1 MTVSRQQSKHMS
13 FGRKHQRRSR
23 AEYSFY
29 FALIFLAALPICIL
43 QWVYALVTTTDR
55 LNIGPSPP
63 RLERGTVRYTTDI
76 LGILKP

>member
-1 MTVSRQQSKHMS
+1 MTVSRQHSKHMS

-23 AEYSFY
+23 TEYSFY

-55 LNIGPSPP
+55 LNIGPVRRAWSEAQSVTP
-63 RLERGTVRYTTDI
+63 RIFWAY
-76 LGILKP
+76 